1 MHFCCFTCI
10 WKVWHSFSD
19 FTKGWKSEIMKQFRR
34 QNIFF
39 FNIRFFII
47 HLKRISF
54 ALVLLD
60 SSNFMK
66 KSGPLF
72 TLTFIKKNIILNFL
86 SGPLFTL
93 TFIKKNIIL
102 NFLRFWSWWEGTASN
117 LPWARD
123 GQWLWKDQSTTT
135 WSLPGHSQ
143 ATSCIC
149 LELSH
154 SLSSSSKSWSKML
167 FFKSKPHTLI
177 YLFLFV
183 KVDQAK

>member
-1 MHFCCFTCI
+1 VHFCCFTCI

-54 ALVLLD
+54 ALVFLD

-66 KSGPLF
+66 K
-72 TLTFIKKNIILNFL
+72 

-154 SLSSSSKSWSKML
+154 SLAGSSKSWSKML